1 MSKSTSKSKKRS
13 KFDKPDPFMLEV
25 CNAIRH
31 HVGSRIELESKR
43 KAAFE
48 NRDAALAEIN
58 DVRAAMILGDE
69 ANRPRAKLED
79 ELLHAQAHHS

>member
-31 HVGSRIELESKR
+31 HVGSRVELESKR

-58 DVRAAMILGDE
+58 DVRAAMKAEGIDAE
-69 ANRPRAKLED
+69 
-79 ELLHAQAHHS
+79 